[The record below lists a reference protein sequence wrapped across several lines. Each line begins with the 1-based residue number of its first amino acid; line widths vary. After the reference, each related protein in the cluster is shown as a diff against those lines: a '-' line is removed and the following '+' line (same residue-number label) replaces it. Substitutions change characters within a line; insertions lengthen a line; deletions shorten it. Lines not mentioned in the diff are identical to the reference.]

1 MNSNLEKKQDL
12 KKDLNNGVEID
23 NILKN
28 NKTLKGVD
36 SEKTI
41 FGTSEDDILD
51 GSIGNV
57 KLIGYG
63 GNDTYV
69 FGKGYGTNI
78 IDNWGSANTDF
89 DVLILKDI
97 IFDEVKLSA
106 VDEDLII
113 KVNGTS
119 DKVIIRRYFK
129 GGEFRIDEVRFAD
142 DKIMK
147 SEDILYYLNN
157 VGTEIIG
164 TTGDDIIDS
173 NNIKHGKAI
182 YDGLGG
188 NDKLIGSVGDD
199 TYLFAKGYGIN
210 EIYND
215 KRDSSDIDILLFKDI
230 NFDEVNIEEDNFDL
244 VIKVKGTKDK
254 VIVKKYFQN
263 KGYSLEKIIFADGK
277 VMKCKDLVEYLD

>member
-129 GGEFRIDEVRFAD
+129 GGEFRIDEIRFAD
-142 DKIMK
+142 NKVMK
-147 SEDILYYLNN
+147 FEDIAFYLHN

-164 TTGDDIIDS
+164 TSGDDIIDS
-173 NNIKHGKAI
+173 NNIKYGKTI
-182 YDGLGG
+182 HNGLGG

-199 TYLFAKGYGIN
+199 TYIFAKGYGVE
-210 EIYND
+210 EIDNGITG
-215 KRDSSDIDILLFKDI
+215 SSDIDILLLKDI
-230 NFDEVNIEEDNFDL
+230 KFDEVTIEVDKLDL
-244 VIKVKGTKDK
+244 IIKVKRTKDK
-254 VIVKKYFQN
+254 VTVKRYFQN